1 MLSDFS
7 PHLVQDDLPVAA
19 LQFSVDEVPSVL
31 LELDTS
37 KAGRQVETF
46 QNEKPIFQKGR
57 RNNVVDFRG
66 VLICLLFP
74 SHDFLS
80 EINVIGNIGL

>member
-46 QNEKPIFQKGR
+46 IRETNIQERQAQQRSG
-57 RNNVVDFRG
+57 
-66 VLICLLFP
+66 
-74 SHDFLS
+74 LS
-80 EINVIGNIGL
+80 WSVYMSSISTSRFFV